1 MNPILEVARRR
12 YTAKHYDAKKPL
24 TDEELRDLLE
34 ILRLAPSSVN
44 IQPWHFYVAR
54 TPEARARLM
63 PAVKDFNLERVRE
76 APVIIVFAVERDLA
90 ARLDEV
96 NAQETKDGRFDA
108 AAVASG
114 FDKVV
119 MEVRKTGVAA
129 YCAGPDKGGAWAA
142 EQAHIALGF
151 LLLAAGAMGVD
162 ATTLGGMWFDKL
174 DEILGLPEQ
183 GRRAVMACAL
193 GHRAADDANAVRPK
207 SRLPF
212 EKVVTF
218 L

>member
-1 MNPILEVARRR
+1 MNPILEVARTR
-12 YTAKHYDAKKPL
+12 YTAKHYDAAKPL
-24 TDEELRDLLE
+24 TDAELHDLLE
-34 ILRLAPSSVN
+34 VLRLTPSAVN

-63 PAVKDFNLERVRE
+63 PAVKDFNLERVRD
-76 APVIIVFAVERDLA
+76 APVIIVFAVVRDLA
-90 ARLDEV
+90 RRLDEV
-96 NAQETKDGRFDA
+96 NAEEVKDGRFDA
-108 AAVASG
+108 AARASG

-119 MEVRKTGVAA
+119 MEVRRTGVAA
-129 YCAGPDKGGAWAA
+129 YCAGPDKGGVWAA

-162 ATTLGGMWFDKL
+162 ATALGGMWFEKL
-174 DEILGLPEQ
+174 DEILGLPEK
-183 GRRAVMACAL
+183 GEHAVMACAL
-193 GHRAADDANAVRPK
+193 GHRAADDANARRPK

-212 EKVVTF
+212 DEVVSF

>member
-1 MNPILEVARRR
+1 MNPILEAARRR

-24 TDEELRDLLE
+24 TDEALHDLLE
-34 ILRLAPSSVN
+34 ILRLAPSSLN

-90 ARLDEV
+90 ARLDEI

-119 MEVRKTGVAA
+119 KEVRKGGVAA
-129 YCAGPDKGGAWAA
+129 YCAGPDKGAVWVA

-174 DEILGLPEQ
+174 DEILELPAA
-183 GRRAVMACAL
+183 GRHAVMACAL
-193 GHRAADDANAVRPK
+193 GHRALDDSNAVRPK

-212 EKVVTF
+212 EEVVTF